1 LSSADFLNVL
11 SKRLGRAA
19 NDFLKAEV
27 VGEFLVLHPRAFLG
41 SELFHDVHEIVK
53 EYKGTYVSA
62 GKQSHWRIPLTSLRA
77 GFSRPSQSGVQ
88 ESPTVPPVQQQA
100 AKIPYVC
107 QNCQADE
114 SQIQLC
120 RVRDYNFKIYG
131 KLCPREQQLLQQK
144 QKQIQIEKPA
154 KKQVEKPKE
163 KAEEKSEKVEEK
175 AEFDYGQI
183 PDGQAILVPIEDI
196 VVDKGF
202 LIRDGLDKATV
213 ALYKENLEQI
223 VNESPIVVFYTPR
236 GLLLSDGF
244 HRLAAAKQLNWDKIP
259 AKIKHGSVQDAFA
272 YACMANLKHG
282 KPLTKEERKRAI
294 CEFIKLRAHL
304 SNVQIAKE
312 LGVNEITVRRY
323 RKELEAAG
331 ELEPITERLGADGK
345 VRSFASLTTPTST
358 DVEVDPFEEWF
369 NSHVVCGD
377 MFDVLPKDPLKY
389 DLIIVDPPYG
399 ITKEEWDKQSKFEL
413 LNFTRR
419 WLNLVIQKLKPTG
432 RLFIFWSREH
442 LFELK
447 PLIDEI
453 KYEYPL
459 NFGGL
464 IVWHQPNRIGKPH
477 NQKEFKI
484 TWEPIFYFYGLE
496 AGNLNRPDTELTG
509 EKWTLQTDADVWT
522 FPIPQT
528 NFEKDKKVH
537 PAQKPLELIKH
548 IITVSTEPNDLI
560 LDPFAGS
567 GTTGQ
572 AAYELGRDFKLIEKN
587 PDYIELIRERLRKI
601 FKESKKNGD

>member
-1 LSSADFLNVL
+1 LD
-11 SKRLGRAA
+11 
-19 NDFLKAEV
+19 V
-27 VGEFLVLHPRAFLG
+27 VREFDG
-41 SELFHDVHEIVK
+41 S
-53 EYKGTYVSA
+53 YVSA
-62 GKQSHWRIPLTSLRA
+62 GKKSHFAIPLSKLDV
-77 GFSRPSQSGVQ
+77 GGSQQPRLESGLAKSGVQ
-88 ESPTVPPVQQQA
+88 TPQSPP

-107 QNCQADE
+107 ENCQLDE

-131 KLCPREQQLLQQK
+131 KLCPREQQLLQQR
-144 QKQIQIEKPA
+144 QKQIEKS
-154 KKQVEKPKE
+154 VEKQKE
-163 KAEEKSEKVEEK
+163 VKGEEKSEKVEEK

-183 PDGQAILVPIEDI
+183 PDGQVILVPIQDI

-223 VNESPIVVFYTPR
+223 VNDSPIVVFYTPR

-294 CEFIKLRAHL
+294 CEFIKLKAHL

-312 LGVNEITVRRY
+312 LSVNEITIRRY

-345 VRSFASLTTPTST
+345 VYSVVSSEIPASTS
-358 DVEVDPFEEWF
+358 VEPDPFEKWF
-369 NSHVVCGD
+369 NNHVVCGD

-464 IVWHQPNRIGKPH
+464 IVWHQPNRLGKPH

-496 AGNLNRPDTELTG
+496 AGPLNKPDTELTG
-509 EKWTLQTDADVWT
+509 KKWNIETESDVWT
-522 FPIPQT
+522 YPIPQT
-528 NFEKDKKVH
+528 NFEKDKRVH
-537 PAQKPLELIKH
+537 PTQKPLELIKH

-572 AAYELGRDFKLIEKN
+572 AAYELGREFKLIEKN
-587 PDYIELIRERLRKI
+587 PDYIELIRERLKKI